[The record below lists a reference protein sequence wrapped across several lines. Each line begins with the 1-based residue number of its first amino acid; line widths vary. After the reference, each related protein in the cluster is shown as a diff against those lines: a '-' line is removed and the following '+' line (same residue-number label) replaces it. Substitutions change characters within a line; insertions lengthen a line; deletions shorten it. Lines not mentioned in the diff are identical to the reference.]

1 MDTVLIGDI
10 DMASH
15 IEMISFEEGPPLY
28 LQQYKPSFSLIDKRL
43 TLESL
48 HNLYDM
54 FDSNSSGGELLDS
67 QTFITL
73 ILLNLQNGLF
83 PKQWRSVS
91 FEKFIALIQNYC
103 AMPKSDSDKDQQLLF
118 RRNSMK
124 NLDERTFVNW
134 KVLFTAFTLIANVY
148 PKTKDL

>member
-28 LQQYKPSFSLIDKRL
+28 LQEYKPSFSLVDKRL

-91 FEKFIALIQNYC
+91 FEKFIALTQNYC
-103 AMPKSDSDKDQQLLF
+103 AMPKSDSDKD
-118 RRNSMK
+118 
-124 NLDERTFVNW
+124 
-134 KVLFTAFTLIANVY
+134 
-148 PKTKDL
+148 

>member
-1 MDTVLIGDI
+1 MDTVLINNI
-10 DMASH
+10 DMANH

-28 LQQYKPSFSLIDKRL
+28 LKEYNPSFSLVDKRL
-43 TLESL
+43 TLENL

-83 PKQWRSVS
+83 PKQWRTIS
-91 FEKFIALIQNYC
+91 FEKFITLTSNYC
-103 AMPKSDSDKDQQLLF
+103 AMPKSDSDKD
-118 RRNSMK
+118 
-124 NLDERTFVNW
+124 
-134 KVLFTAFTLIANVY
+134 
-148 PKTKDL
+148 